1 MNGGKDV
8 SKIVPDEFIFK
19 TLFVENKRDK
29 YRYETY
35 KVDKN
40 KLKEY
45 GKYLNENVVSKLNVN
60 IDYTTNDIY
69 TLFGKGVPECKD
81 LFEYLTF
88 RDVFNNYTEWI
99 ILLKKV
105 FNLLKITDYT
115 LLVKNT
121 LIGVCLDINITDE
134 NDKSSGES
142 SGESSEESS
151 GESDNSL
158 EGLSIN
164 KEVINKD
171 KEKYNSLWKVL
182 YDIFSE
188 IGIVIKDK
196 SSKHIN
202 PSMYEIFG
210 INRNNINVMPK
221 VSKVIKEK
229 KDINFNEFFPGKSN
243 GKIVRYLKIYKM
255 IPNKTDY
262 DKNNFKK
269 DLIDTGFVEVK
280 GSVMYYIKDKLDD
293 LKEWITNKI
302 LE

>member
-1 MNGGKDV
+1 MDMDN
-8 SKIVPDEFIFK
+8 EFIFK

-45 GKYLNENVVSKLNVN
+45 GKYLNENVVKKLNVN
-60 IDYTTNDIY
+60 VDYTVNDIY
-69 TLFGKGVPECKD
+69 TLFEKKIPEKENIKN
-81 LFEYLTF
+81 LFDYLTF

-105 FNLLKITDYT
+105 FNLLNITDYT

-121 LIGVCLDINITDE
+121 LIGVCLDINFNEKD
-134 NDKSSGES
+134 
-142 SGESSEESS
+142 ESSESSESEKDESS
-151 GESDNSL
+151 ESL
-158 EGLSIN
+158 EGLTVD
-164 KEVINKD
+164 KEVVN
-171 KEKYNSLWKVL
+171 KYNNLWKVL

-196 SSKHIN
+196 SNKHIN
-202 PSMYEIFG
+202 PSMFEIFG
-210 INRNNINVMPK
+210 INKDKVRVMPK
-221 VSKVIKEK
+221 VSKVIKNK

-243 GKIVRYLKIYKM
+243 GRIVRYLKIYKM

-262 DKNNFKK
+262 DKNDFRK

-280 GSVMYYIKDKLDD
+280 GGVMYYIKDKLDD
-293 LKEWITNKI
+293 LKEWITDKI

>member
-1 MNGGKDV
+1 MDMDN
-8 SKIVPDEFIFK
+8 EFIFK

-60 IDYTTNDIY
+60 VDYTVNDIY
-69 TLFGKGVPECKD
+69 TLFEKKIPEYKD
-81 LFEYLTF
+81 LFDYLTF

-105 FNLLKITDYT
+105 FNLLNITDYT

-121 LIGVCLDINITDE
+121 PMGVCLDINFNE
-134 NDKSSGES
+134 KGES
-142 SGESSEESS
+142 SDESSENSESS
-151 GESDNSL
+151 ESL
-158 EGLSIN
+158 EGLTVD
-164 KEVINKD
+164 KEVVNKTN
-171 KEKYNSLWKVL
+171 ELWKVL

-196 SSKHIN
+196 SNKHIN
-202 PSMYEIFG
+202 PSMFEIFG
-210 INRNNINVMPK
+210 INKDKVSVMPK
-221 VSKVIKEK
+221 PVKVIKNK

-243 GKIVRYLKIYKM
+243 GRIVRYLKIYKM

-262 DKNNFKK
+262 DKNDFRK

-293 LKEWITNKI
+293 LKEWITDKI

>member
-1 MNGGKDV
+1 MDMDN
-8 SKIVPDEFIFK
+8 EFIFK

-45 GKYLNENVVSKLNVN
+45 GKYLNESVVSKLNVN
-60 IDYTTNDIY
+60 VDYTVNDIY
-69 TLFGKGVPECKD
+69 TLFEKKIPEKENIKD
-81 LFEYLTF
+81 LFDYLTF

-105 FNLLKITDYT
+105 FNLLNITDYT

-121 LIGVCLDINITDE
+121 PIGVCLDINFNEKDE
-134 NDKSSGES
+134 SEKDES
-142 SGESSEESS
+142 SGENSESSE
-151 GESDNSL
+151 SL
-158 EGLSIN
+158 EGLTID
-164 KEVINKD
+164 KEVINKTN
-171 KEKYNSLWKVL
+171 EKYNTLWKVL

-188 IGIVIKDK
+188 IGIVIKDH
-196 SSKHIN
+196 SNKHIN
-202 PSMYEIFG
+202 PSMFEIFG
-210 INRNNINVMPK
+210 INKDKVRVMPK
-221 VSKVIKEK
+221 VSKVIKNK

-243 GKIVRYLKIYKM
+243 GRIVRYLKIYKM

-262 DKNNFKK
+262 DKNDFRK

-293 LKEWITNKI
+293 LKKWITDKI

>member
-1 MNGGKDV
+1 MDMDN
-8 SKIVPDEFIFK
+8 EFVFK

-60 IDYTTNDIY
+60 VDYTVNDIY
-69 TLFGKGVPECKD
+69 TLFEKKIPEYKD

-99 ILLKKV
+99 ILLKKI
-105 FNLLKITDYT
+105 FNLLNITDYT

-121 LIGVCLDINITDE
+121 PMGVCLDINF
-134 NDKSSGES
+134 NDKDKSPD
-142 SGESSEESS
+142 ESSESSESS
-151 GESDNSL
+151 ESL
-158 EGLSIN
+158 EGLSVDKKVVN
-164 KEVINKD
+164 KTN
-171 KEKYNSLWKVL
+171 EKYNNLWKVL

-188 IGIVIKDK
+188 IGVVIKDH
-196 SSKHIN
+196 SNKHIN
-202 PSMYEIFG
+202 PSMFEIFG
-210 INRNNINVMPK
+210 INKNKVSVMPK
-221 VSKVIKEK
+221 VNKVIKNK

-243 GKIVRYLKIYKM
+243 GRIVRYLKIYKM

-262 DKNNFKK
+262 DKNDFRK

-280 GSVMYYIKDKLDD
+280 GNVMYYIKDNLDD
-293 LKEWITNKI
+293 LKEWITGKI